1 MKALLTVALAASFFS
16 AASQAQELSIE
27 HTQYELE
34 NGLTV
39 ILAEDHDLPLV
50 QVNVWYHVGSKDEP
64 QGRSGFAHLF
74 EHLMFQGSEHQ
85 PGEYFDPLQEVGA
98 RVNGTTNSDRTNYFE
113 GLGREQLP
121 LALWLESDRMGWLL
135 GVLDQSKLDNQR
147 EVVRN
152 ERRQRYEIPPYGEV
166 WPNLM
171 AEVFPEGHPYHH
183 PTIGSHEDLAAASLE
198 DVHEWFGTWYGPNN
212 ASLVVAGDFDEA
224 EAREL
229 IENYFGPI
237 ARGPE
242 PEVTTAEPVVHES
255 ETVVRRVEE
264 GVPYDKVWIAWPS
277 AALFADGD
285 AELDI
290 VSDVLTGGRSSR
302 LTSALVYEQQIAK
315 SVEVYQYS
323 RYLSGVYMIEATAA
337 EGHTTDELVAA
348 IDEVLLGLSETGPT
362 DDELAIAVANIEAS
376 FYGGMRTLA
385 SKADRLNTYL
395 FTAGTPDYLQ
405 EDLNRYL
412 AVTKEG
418 VQEAAASLNE
428 GRVVFHVT
436 PEATDTTTEETD

>member
-1 MKALLTVALAASFFS
+1 MKAFSIVALAASLFS
-16 AASQAQELSIE
+16 VSAQAQDLSIE
-27 HTQYELE
+27 HTQYQLD

-74 EHLMFQGSEHQ
+74 EHLMFQGSENQ
-85 PGEYFDPLQEVGA
+85 PGEYFEPLQEVGA

-135 GVLDQSKLDNQR
+135 GVIDQGKIDNQR

-166 WPNLM
+166 WPDLM

-183 PTIGSHEDLAAASLE
+183 PTIGSHEDLEAASLE

-212 ASLVVAGDFDEA
+212 ASLVVVGDFDEA

-237 ARGPE
+237 PRGPE
-242 PEVTTAEPVVHES
+242 PEVTTADPVVHES

-264 GVPYDKVWIAWPS
+264 GVPYDKVWIAWPTP
-277 AALFADGD
+277 ALFADGD

-302 LTSALVYEQQIAK
+302 LTSALVYDQQIAK

-323 RYLSGVYMIEATAA
+323 RYLAGVYMVEATAA

-348 IDEVLLGLSETGPT
+348 IDEVLAGLAESGPT
-362 DDELAIAVANIEAS
+362 EDELAIAVANVEAG
-376 FYGGMRTLA
+376 FYGGMNTLA
-385 SKADRLNTYL
+385 AKADRLNTYL

-412 AVTKEG
+412 AVTQEG
-418 VQEAAASLNE
+418 VQAAAASLNE

-436 PEATDTTTEETD
+436 PEVTETNTEETE